1 MLVDTTGLVLAV
13 MVTAASLSDVSGAK
27 LVLHRAAAAG
37 IRLKKVW
44 ADFAYRGLAHWAGW
58 PFRAAVA
65 VVTRAA
71 GQRGFAPLARRWVVE
86 RTFAWLMKYRR
97 LRADYERT
105 CPSSEAFIYVAM
117 THVMLRRLH
126 RS

>member
-1 MLVDTTGLVLAV
+1 
-13 MVTAASLSDVSGAK
+13 MVTAASLSDVAGAK

-37 IRLKKVW
+37 VRLKKVW
-44 ADFAYRGLAHWAGW
+44 ADYAYRGPAAWAGW
-58 PFRAAVA
+58 PFRALVE

-71 GQRGFAPLARRWVVE
+71 GQRGFASLPRRWVVE
-86 RTFAWLMKYRR
+86 RTFAWLTKYRR
-97 LRADYERT
+97 LRSDYERT